1 MASGGGGE
9 QGTEM
14 VDISD
19 EQLSRMRGQPEPF
32 PNATSNP
39 MLAAAAEEDDD
50 GEDIIRRRGR
60 GVSLVSEEEYEQ
72 DSRTFSVPS
81 WKIRDSQQDRR
92 KVVRYMLA
100 MLFVL
105 TAIALTVVFSTG
117 GGNNGSGGGSGGGR
131 GGDE

>member
-50 GEDIIRRRGR
+50 GGTDNTPWNFALLVLL
-60 GVSLVSEEEYEQ
+60 GV
-72 DSRTFSVPS
+72 
-81 WKIRDSQQDRR
+81 
-92 KVVRYMLA
+92 A
-100 MLFVL
+100 AGFVL
-105 TAIALTVVFSTG
+105 PICGCLGCACPTNCKVRSC
-117 GGNNGSGGGSGGGR
+117 
-131 GGDE
+131 